1 MSCVLLRAWSALH
14 ECVTGSRKLARLV
27 GCRCALGRVATGEQ
41 SETASERRRVPR
53 PLPTHQL
60 TNSPTHRLTALI
72 RRRAPSGA
80 GVHPVLLDEIVLPV
94 GEPHVVLAVVR
105 RLRRT

>member
-1 MSCVLLRAWSALH
+1 MSKAKRPRNADA
-14 ECVTGSRKLARLV
+14 SR
-27 GCRCALGRVATGEQ
+27 GRC
-41 SETASERRRVPR
+41 
-53 PLPTHQL
+53 QL
-60 TNSPTHRLTALI
+60 TNSPTHQLTALI

-105 RLRRT
+105 RLRRAPDPGALVGVLVATVVVPGIAARVGRRLLDL